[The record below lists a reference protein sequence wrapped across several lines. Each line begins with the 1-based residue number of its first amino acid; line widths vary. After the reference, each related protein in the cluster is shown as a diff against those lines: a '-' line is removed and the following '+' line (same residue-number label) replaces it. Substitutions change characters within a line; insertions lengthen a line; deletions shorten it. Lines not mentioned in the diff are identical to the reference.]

1 VKFSLVS
8 DWFADF
14 GHAQWKRLAHDS
26 DGNLFFWAWV
36 AFLLLLFLSWQLLLI
51 LAIGLLVTGL
61 TYAVQTHPTQWRSR
75 LSRLSAPW
83 LNTAVGRAIALGV
96 ASSLGV
102 AGLFWIWMATGRLW
116 IAASFFLQ
124 GFMAFGLFSLWWQ
137 RQPLPQAPHPSLSN
151 PDQEWERYSRDLA
164 HSNPMRRLIAI
175 RRLQSQ
181 AIAYPLSALQWR
193 ELEDYCRMMLSQESD
208 PLLRLAVQDVLE
220 STSPKR
226 LDRRSAAIEIP
237 AKPSGRSLSKLF
249 LSPLYKTG
257 LSR

>member
-8 DWFADF
+8 DWLADL

-26 DGNLFFWAWV
+26 NGNLFFWAWA
-36 AFLLLLFLSWQLLLI
+36 AFILLLFLSWKLLLI

-61 TYAVQTHPTQWRSR
+61 TYTVQTHPTQWRSR
-75 LSRLSAPW
+75 LSKLTAPW
-83 LNTAVGRAIALGV
+83 LKTAVGRAIVLGV

-102 AGLFWIWMATGRLW
+102 AGLLWVWMATGRLW
-116 IAASFFLQ
+116 IAASFLLQ
-124 GFMAFGLFSLWWQ
+124 GGMALGLFSLGWQ
-137 RQPLPQAPHPSLSN
+137 RHPIPQSTSTHRSN
-151 PDQEWERYSRDLA
+151 PDQAWERYSRDLA

-181 AIAYPLSALQWR
+181 AIAHPLSALQWR

-208 PLLRLAVQDVLE
+208 PLLRLAIQDVLE
-220 STSPKR
+220 STSPNR
-226 LDRRSAAIEIP
+226 LERRSAAIAIP
-237 AKPSGRSLSKLF
+237 AKPSGRSLSNFF
-249 LSPLYKTG
+249 LSPLHKTG